1 MRGCKQTFIV
11 AFCAPIQHGAIIG
24 PAHRLCVISVVA
36 LGFPL
41 EGQGW
46 IDDRRLQPFFIK
58 AFDAALGVERAYSRV
73 GTFTVGNAWIP
84 SAALACISEGAKN
97 SSADGGTA
105 RDLGGTSIDL
115 QVLDAV
121 AGPFEL
127 RGAGFVYGFAVFE
140 PQFWTFDEMAVG
152 VDRAGIAKLMKCFFL
167 VFHRRGLQ

>member
-58 AFDAALGVERAYSRV
+58 AFDPTLGVERAYSRV

-84 SAALACISEGAKN
+84 SAALACISEGAEN

-115 QVLDAV
+115 QVLHAI

-127 RGAGFVYGFAVFE
+127 QGAGFVFGFAVFE

-152 VDRAGIAKLMKCFFL
+152 VDRPGIFQLVKSLFL
-167 VFHRRGLQ
+167 VVHEMAPQ